1 MPQPLARS
9 LSLAAG
15 ACALAASLCAEPK
28 LVLLGSFPMDKS
40 VEMLAAKMAVDASNA
55 QSDVADIG
63 LKVVNG
69 GQTRESN
76 LKAAAEI
83 AGDADVLG
91 VVIHGEPGADPEVLQ
106 ALDKAGLPV
115 IAASSWATTRTAG
128 TGATWLCPDLNS
140 LAETAGF
147 YAKKKGGKTQVA
159 VLDNGAPTANAA
171 ARAFSRRFRAAGGKV
186 PFDGAWNGDADSLP
200 GIIKGMAVH
209 WPQMIFYA
217 GEPAA
222 AAELAKALKAEKS
235 LVNCEL
241 ILLPSAFDLQPGSD
255 PGINESA
262 YLHQARLNGGRTRAL
277 FPCMDFASTA
287 MFMRNNGFAFPQ
299 ASPEYKAYLAYAF
312 RKPGRWTS
320 MLFDATALMARA
332 FRAAAGPAPAPAAA
346 EGATPTAQAA
356 APATRASVK
365 AALAGIDSYRGIRG
379 VVKFGPTREPQDD
392 RVMVYFAQ
400 KKVNRKE
407 MAWLAKE
414 WGPPFQ

>member
-1 MPQPLARS
+1 MRVTPLRS
-9 LSLAAG
+9 LTLAAG
-15 ACALAASLCAEPK
+15 ALALAAGLRAEPK

-55 QSDVADIG
+55 QSDSADLS

-69 GQTRESN
+69 GQSRESN

-83 AGDADVLG
+83 SADGDVLG

-106 ALDKAGLPV
+106 SLEKAGLPV

-128 TGATWLCPDLNS
+128 TSATWLCPDLNS
-140 LAETAGF
+140 LAETAGL
-147 YAKKKGGKTQVA
+147 YAKKRGGKTQVA

-171 ARAFSRRFRAAGGKV
+171 AKAFSRRFRAAGGKV
-186 PFDGAWNGDADSLP
+186 PFDGAWDGSADALP
-200 GIIKGMAVH
+200 GVIKGMAVH

-241 ILLPSAFDLQPGSD
+241 ILLPNAFDLQPGSD

-262 YLHQARLNGGRTRAL
+262 FLHQARLNAARTRAL

-287 MFMRNNGFAFPQ
+287 MFMRNVGFAFPQ
-299 ASPEYKAYLAYAF
+299 ASPEYKAYIAYAF

-332 FRAAAGPAPAPAAA
+332 VRTASAPAPTAADA
-346 EGATPTAQAA
+346 ATPTAQTAV
-356 APATRASVK
+356 PATRASVK
-365 AALAGIDSYRGIRG
+365 AALAGLDSYRGIRG
-379 VVKFGPTREPQDD
+379 VVKFGPTREPLDD